1 MVMYLGRPPVA
12 YPGWFNSLIPVSH
25 LLLLVNAGA
34 NTIVYCFADPQ
45 FRAALKESLSCCCC
59 SRNRAPV
66 DLEQDEVEKLEE
78 DAADEEEEEDG
89 SLEDMTQ
96 RSSEPPDAQ
105 GTSSFKPY

>member
-1 MVMYLGRPPVA
+1 MLMYLGSPPVA

-66 DLEQDEVEKLEE
+66 DLEQDGVEKLEE
-78 DAADEEEEEDG
+78 DVAEDDDDEEDG

-96 RSSEPPDAQ
+96 RSSEPPDAE
-105 GTSSFKPY
+105 GTSGFKP